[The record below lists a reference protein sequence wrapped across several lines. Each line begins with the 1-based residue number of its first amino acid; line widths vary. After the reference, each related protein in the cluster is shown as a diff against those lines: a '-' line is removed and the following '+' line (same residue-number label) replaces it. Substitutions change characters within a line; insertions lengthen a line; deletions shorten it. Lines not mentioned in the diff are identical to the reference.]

1 MTEQHVKLGL
11 QREPMMQRNAGGID
25 AMTLSEIVAISQ
37 EAARLRA
44 SGHDVLAFRTG
55 VPRLSDAYACADFD
69 EGCARLNR
77 AVQGL
82 SLNQRTAL

>member
-11 QREPMMQRNAGGID
+11 QREPMMQRNAGRID
-25 AMTLSEIVAISQ
+25 AMTLSEIVAISE

-55 VPRLSDAYACADFD
+55 APDFPTHMRAPISKRA
-69 EGCARLNR
+69 AR
-77 AVQGL
+77 A
-82 SLNQRTAL
+82 